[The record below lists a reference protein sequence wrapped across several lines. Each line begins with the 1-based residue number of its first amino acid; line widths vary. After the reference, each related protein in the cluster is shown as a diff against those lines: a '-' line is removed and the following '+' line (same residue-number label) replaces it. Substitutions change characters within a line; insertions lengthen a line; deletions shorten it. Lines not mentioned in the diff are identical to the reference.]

1 MLIDDLEEALVANSA
16 KQCAQ
21 KLAIHPERFA
31 VFSESIP
38 HAVQGEW
45 AAVQVVVNRWHG
57 FLGELLEAAAN
68 RAPRL
73 VTRVDDRLGI
83 RTASHRASN
92 EPVNY
97 LEHFISDVPFSPMVA
112 NYGPGIGVG
121 VAAVDALR
129 GLLPGWSRLRT
140 EASLGWASWEVG
152 SDQVRYRRLVEIA
165 LRHAQPPLNQV
176 RDMFDLTNTEFAELF
191 GVTRQA
197 VEQWERVGDVPPARR
212 AKLANLLSVGE
223 ILERKLRP
231 GRLPLIA
238 RRAAAA
244 YGGQT
249 MLEMVRVGRDEELKE
264 ITERALD
271 WSTTA

>member
-1 MLIDDLEEALVANSA
+1 MAVDDLEEALVADSA
-16 KQCAQ
+16 KECAQ
-21 KLAIHPERFA
+21 KLATRPERFA
-31 VFSESIP
+31 VFSESLP
-38 HAVQGEW
+38 HAIQGEW

-57 FLGELLEAAAN
+57 LLGDLLEAAAN
-68 RAPRL
+68 RAPQL
-73 VTRVDDRLGI
+73 VTRVDDHLGI
-83 RTASHRASN
+83 RTAAQQASD

-97 LEHFISDVPFSPMVA
+97 LEHFICDIPFSPMVA
-112 NYGPGIGVG
+112 SYGPGIGVG

-140 EASLGWASWEVG
+140 ETSLGWAPWEYG
-152 SDQVRYRRLVEIA
+152 SNQVRYRRLVEIA
-165 LRHAQPPLNQV
+165 LRYSQPPLNQV
-176 RDMFDLTNTEFAELF
+176 RDMFDLTNTEFADLF

-197 VEQWERVGDVPPARR
+197 IEQWERVGDVPAARR
-212 AKLANLLSVGE
+212 ARLANLLSVGE
-223 ILERKLRP
+223 ILERKLQP

-238 RRAAAA
+238 RRPAAA

-249 MLEMVRVGRDEELKE
+249 MLEMVRVGRDQELKE